1 MKSEGLR
8 VAGLSVHLNE
18 TPILSD
24 INFEIRA
31 GETLA
36 ILGPS
41 GCGKSTLLKSI
52 SGLVPITTGDIFW
65 NLQSL
70 LSSPVHKRGIGL
82 MFQNHA
88 LFPHKTVQENV
99 RFGLEMKKIPKGQ
112 SDDAVR
118 ELLDLVGLRGYESRS
133 VQTLSGG
140 ESQRVALARA
150 LAPEPKLI
158 MLDEPFNALDRSLR
172 RRLIEEIYGILTSL
186 GITTI
191 HVTHDSEEASQV
203 ADSVLLM
210 DNGKIMDH
218 GEFSEVIKSPKNAIS
233 AELLGLQTLWKPK
246 LENKNGLH
254 GLNSP
259 WGYKEFPEPTASS
272 YKVLVRP
279 ENIKV
284 DPAGVEAVVLNNVYI
299 SGQKLV
305 KCSVLDSF
313 SVHVK
318 TDEEFSIGQSIKLLL
333 NLEDIEILLEH
344 AE

>member
-1 MKSEGLR
+1 
-8 VAGLSVHLNE
+8 
-18 TPILSD
+18 
-24 INFEIRA
+24 
-31 GETLA
+31 
-36 ILGPS
+36 
-41 GCGKSTLLKSI
+41 
-52 SGLVPITTGDIFW
+52 
-65 NLQSL
+65 
-70 LSSPVHKRGIGL
+70 
-82 MFQNHA
+82 
-88 LFPHKTVQENV
+88 
-99 RFGLEMKKIPKGQ
+99 
-112 SDDAVR
+112 
-118 ELLDLVGLRGYESRS
+118 
-133 VQTLSGG
+133 
-140 ESQRVALARA
+140 
-150 LAPEPKLI
+150 

-284 DPAGVEAVVLNNVYI
+284 DPAGVEAVVLNNVFI